1 MNFRRFLVLAALF
14 SIMSMVYGCQTL
26 NNTPKDI
33 PGGDNLIVSPAEGR
47 IVTIAEI
54 SEGEIPV
61 VRDAGKTASLTELS
75 GVLKGKCRL
84 ILIFMNPLN
93 YHGVLSPISGE
104 VKMITHV
111 PGRFRNL
118 FGRYAYLENERTTIL
133 IDGNI
138 RIAVIPIAGY
148 LYRRIVCQV
157 KPDEN
162 VLRGQPLGKVIK
174 GSAVAVVL
182 PVECEI
188 TVRTGD
194 KVRAGK
200 SIIARTPGQ

>member
-1 MNFRRFLVLAALF
+1 MNFRNSLVLAVFF
-14 SIMSMVYGCQTL
+14 SITVMVCGCQTL
-26 NNTPKDI
+26 GKTPIDI
-33 PGGDNLIVSPAEGR
+33 AAGENLIVSPAEGR
-47 IVTIAEI
+47 IVTIAEVG
-54 SEGEIPV
+54 EGEIPV
-61 VRDAGKTASLTELS
+61 VRDAGKTASLTEL
-75 GVLKGKCRL
+75 GGMLKGKCRL
-84 ILIFMNPLN
+84 VLIFMRPLN

-104 VKMITHV
+104 LKMITHV

-118 FGRYAYLENERTTIL
+118 FGRYAYLENERTTIV

-157 KPDEN
+157 KPEERI
-162 VLRGQPLGKVIK
+162 LRGWPLGKIIM

-182 PVECEI
+182 PAECEI

-194 KVRAGK
+194 RVRAGK
-200 SIIARTPGQ
+200 SIIARTLGQ